1 MITSSHCATSTD
13 VQMRQEVCPPG
24 HDHKLARASEG
35 KVVPLWHANDM
46 AQKQS
51 GINSETKTGAWLGE
65 RRSIQITR

>member
-1 MITSSHCATSTD
+1 
-13 VQMRQEVCPPG
+13 
-24 HDHKLARASEG
+24 
-35 KVVPLWHANDM
+35 VPLWHANDV